1 MKAQARLF
9 KLFIFAISSLLIA
22 IYHFSTRQVDA
33 FSSGPPASRTGAPDE
48 ETCVVCHDSF
58 ALNSGPGR
66 LTLSG
71 LPVGYLPDQE
81 ITVTVTL
88 TQADRARYGFQLT
101 ALDDSGRQAGSFIVT
116 DSARTQTSSGT
127 VRGNARSYI
136 NHTSDGTFPSGTDQG
151 SWSFKWRA
159 PANSAGKVTFY
170 VAGNAANGNGA
181 TSGDYIYTT
190 TASIFPAVT
199 SVSAASFASEAA
211 LASEAIAAAFGPALA
226 TATAGA
232 SALPLPTK
240 LAGTEVLVKDSRG
253 TERSAP
259 LFFVSPMQVNYL
271 IPQDTLIGPATVTI
285 KSGDGS
291 VSMGTVLIERVAP
304 GVFSANANGQGVA
317 AAVILRVRADGSQQY
332 EPVAQFDTAQGRFV
346 SVPINLGPTTDQ
358 VFLVLFGTGIRF
370 FSSLEAIT
378 AKVGGLDMEVVGAA
392 AQPDFVGLDQVNIRL
407 KPELAGRGE
416 VDVSL
421 TVDGKTA
428 NTVRINIQ

>member
-1 MKAQARLF
+1 MKSQTRSFRLF
-9 KLFIFAISSLLIA
+9 ILAIGSLLIVMH
-22 IYHFSTRQVDA
+22 YFSTRRINA
-33 FSSGPPASRTGAPDE
+33 FSGGPPASHTGAPNE
-48 ETCVVCHDSF
+48 ETCVVCHSSF

-71 LPVGYLPDQE
+71 LPVGYLPNQE

-88 TQADRARYGFQLT
+88 TQADRVRYGFQAT
-101 ALDDSGRQAGSFIVT
+101 ALDESGRQVGSFIVT
-116 DSARTQTSSGT
+116 DSVRTQTSSGT

-136 NHTSDGTFPSGTDQG
+136 NHTSDGTFPSGPNQG

-170 VAGNAANGNGA
+170 VAGNAANGNGN

-190 TASIFPAVT
+190 LASIFPAVT

-211 LASEAIAAAFGPALA
+211 LASEAIAAAFGTVLA
-226 TATAGA
+226 AATAGA
-232 SALPLPTK
+232 DTLPLPTD
-240 LAGTEVLVKDSRG
+240 LVGTQVLVKDSAG
-253 TERSAP
+253 TERHAP

-271 IPQDTLIGPATVTI
+271 IPSGTANGPATVTI
-285 KSGDGS
+285 RSGDGS
-291 VSMGTVLIERVAP
+291 ISMGTVLIERVAP

-332 EPVAQFDTAQGRFV
+332 ESVAQFDPAQDRFV
-346 SVPINLGPTTDQ
+346 SVPIDLGPETDQ

-370 FSSLEAIT
+370 FSSLAAIT
-378 AKVGGLDMEVVGAA
+378 AKIGGLDMQVVGAA
-392 AQPDFVGLDQVNIRL
+392 AQPDFVGLDQVNVRL
-407 KPELAGRGE
+407 GRDLAGRGE

-428 NTVRINIQ
+428 NTVRINIR